1 MPSTDNSLRAGG
13 RRVLIK
19 IPTLHRYPHFRDDK
33 VCRRLMAW
41 LRGNALLKSVF
52 LCFDVAR
59 DGTSA
64 FYLVGRILG
73 NAELNY
79 EMCSWI
85 GPVDGD

>member
-1 MPSTDNSLRAGG
+1 
-13 RRVLIK
+13 
-19 IPTLHRYPHFRDDK
+19 
-33 VCRRLMAW
+33 MAW

-52 LCFDVAR
+52 LCFHVVR

-64 FYLVGRILG
+64 FYLVVGRILG
-73 NAELNY
+73 NAELDY